1 MKRMQMQT
9 GFTTLELMVV
19 IGIVAIL
26 VTLAVP
32 NFFGRLPGKRL
43 ESAAG
48 DINAALQTAR
58 LAAVRENTCA
68 VIEFS
73 SSNNNY
79 RIFVDNGG
87 TPPANTPANACN
99 KTRDTGEPAVKAG
112 KLPPGVDLVS
122 DALIKFD
129 SRGFPDSEAS
139 ISLRIESGSTWTVK
153 LNITGSTRINRD

>member
-32 NFFGRLPGKRL
+32 NFFGKMPAKRL

-48 DINAALQTAR
+48 DVNAALQTAR
-58 LAAVRENTCA
+58 LAAVKENTCA
-68 VIEFS
+68 VVEFS
-73 SSNNNY
+73 SSDNNY

-87 TPPANTPANACN
+87 ANAANACN
-99 KTRDTGEPAVKAG
+99 KIQDTGEPAVKAG

-122 DALIKFD
+122 ATPQSIIGFN
-129 SRGFPDSEAS
+129 SRGFPDSAVT
-139 ISLRIESGSTWTVK
+139 ISLKNDSGPTWTVT
-153 LNITGSTRINRD
+153 LNITGSSRINRD